1 MTQRHHTTIFI
12 AIVILQ
18 LVPIWSVHYLPT
30 VDGPSHVYNAWVLHE
45 LVSGRSAFLSQTFRV
60 NWSPQPN
67 WIGSAVMAL
76 LMTIVPATIAEK
88 IFVSA
93 IVLLFSLAMWLYAG
107 AVDRRRA
114 IAAFLALPFT
124 YNWLLQAGFY
134 NFSIGVAM
142 AFITIAIWWRRRDQP
157 NATTIVSVAL
167 LLIVCYF
174 AHPMAVLFA
183 CGAIGLMWLTTHR
196 DIKLLGVF
204 LPVLPLLFWYVLQ
217 ILMRSRD

>member
-76 LMTIVPATIAEK
+76 LMTIVPPTIAEK
-88 IFVSA
+88 IFVWPGLGS
-93 IVLLFSLAMWLYAG
+93 
-107 AVDRRRA
+107 
-114 IAAFLALPFT
+114 
-124 YNWLLQAGFY
+124 
-134 NFSIGVAM
+134 
-142 AFITIAIWWRRRDQP
+142 
-157 NATTIVSVAL
+157 L
-167 LLIVCYF
+167 LLED
-174 AHPMAVLFA
+174 
-183 CGAIGLMWLTTHR
+183 GIG
-196 DIKLLGVF
+196 
-204 LPVLPLLFWYVLQ
+204 
-217 ILMRSRD
+217 SRDYRVVQGCVLVISITYIAVNSLTDMVYRLLDPRIRVS